1 MPVNISGL
9 EKKIKVEW
17 VNEYPLC
24 PYCEK
29 ELDKIE
35 ATFKLTLFHSHV
47 LYRCPYCKKLIG
59 AGSDHAMI

>member
-1 MPVNISGL
+1 MPINISGL
-9 EKKIKVEW
+9 EKKVKVEW
-17 VNEYPLC
+17 VNEFPLC

-35 ATFKLTLFHSHV
+35 ATFKLTFIRLRSHV

-59 AGSDHAMI
+59 AGSD